1 MNPLEPPKQPP
12 SQVTEIQWPPSY
24 PLMSTPT
31 NHEAAAYPSSSASLR
46 GKLLLVLGVVIGV
59 FVLRNMLVKDYSS
72 QTKVGS
78 STWML
83 VTWQEMQEYLIQ
95 TGHAEDIQQVLPRT
109 RSDYMNEEMSR
120 LRWDEYQTSLDT

>member
-1 MNPLEPPKQPP
+1 
-12 SQVTEIQWPPSY
+12 
-24 PLMSTPT
+24 MSTPT
-31 NHEAAAYPSSSASLR
+31 HHEAAAYPSSSASLR

-72 QTKVGS
+72 QTKVGN
-78 STWML
+78 STWIL
-83 VTWQEMQEYLIQ
+83 VAWQEIQEYLIQ

-120 LRWDEYQTSLDT
+120 SRWDEYQTSLDT